1 MLGIDLE
8 QLIETIGYIGLFII
22 VFAET
27 GLLIGF
33 FLPGDSLLLTA
44 GLVASHGELNI
55 WILIPVLLVA
65 AVAGDATGYAI
76 GRHMGPRLFSRDE
89 SRFFKRGHLLRAER
103 FYEKHGGKTIVL
115 ARFIAFGRTFAPTIA
130 GAANM
135 PYRKFAVYNV
145 VGAGL
150 WVFSMC
156 LLGYYVGEAVP
167 NVEVA
172 FLGIVGVIIF
182 LSVIPAGWH
191 VLRQRRNGKATPDPS
206 DAG

>member
-1 MLGIDLE
+1 MGIDLE
-8 QLIETIGYIGLFII
+8 QLIETVGYIGLFII

-65 AVAGDATGYAI
+65 AVAGDAVGYAI
-76 GRHMGPRLFSRDE
+76 GRNMGPRLFSHED
-89 SRFFKRGHLLRAER
+89 SRFFKRSHLLRAEK
-103 FYEKHGGKTIVL
+103 FYAKHGGKTIVL
-115 ARFIAFGRTFAPTIA
+115 ARFLAFVRTFAPTIA

-135 PYRKFAVYNV
+135 PYPKFLFYNV
-145 VGAGL
+145 LGAGL

-156 LLGYYVGEAVP
+156 LLGYFVGEAVP
-167 NVEVA
+167 NVELA
-172 FLGIVGVIIF
+172 FLGIVGVIIL
-182 LSVIPAGWH
+182 LSVLPAGWH
-191 VLRQRRNGKATPDPS
+191 LLRERRRARAHPGPA
-206 DAG
+206 DAR